1 MSFLNIWALSIA
13 GLVVPAL
20 LILYFLKLRR
30 RDQVVP
36 STLLWK
42 RAVQDLQ
49 VNAPF
54 QRLRKNLLLFL
65 QMLALLAGVVALARP
80 MIQSTATDQKS
91 VVVMIDRSAS
101 MNAVE
106 KSRSRLD
113 DAKEQAER
121 LVRTLNNSGSRW
133 FTFGGAPPKTRAMV
147 IAFADRAS
155 VVAPFTSNT
164 DDLVA
169 AIRSIEPS
177 EQRTNL
183 REALELAEAHVAPTR
198 MGVENTPISAE
209 PTAKIVLLSDG
220 AIPEL
225 DQLAVRGA
233 TMEML
238 SIGDS
243 DDNVGITTLRVQRN
257 YEKPELLEAFVR
269 VQNFSAQEVSTDVS
283 LYIDGKLQKV
293 ENIRLG
299 PAPTAAKAPN
309 AAGTEE
315 DQPPAA
321 ATPAPDTGAS
331 SASISM
337 EIVSD
342 RSGVLEARVVRSDSF
357 STDNSAWAIIPPPR
371 KMRVLVVAEKN
382 TLTSR
387 VLRGLPLE
395 SVKYLSPSEY
405 EAAGD
410 ADIETGG
417 ALNYDVAIMAGCNTK
432 RLPLGNYLFLGGLP
446 EVEGVAPGETA
457 ENHALVWWDDAH
469 AVLRNVLMDN
479 IIVAKSTGIK
489 LPDAAEVLVEG
500 PKGPLMA
507 RLARG
512 GRQFL
517 ILGFTP
523 ELSTWWREPG
533 FPIFMYNAIQY
544 LGSAASVA
552 DSDAL
557 RPGEPLKIPLPA
569 GESATVVTA
578 PNATSTRILAGSD
591 GFALFGGTDHVGLY
605 TAKPAAPG
613 RDKYAVNLEDEWE
626 SNIAPHKR
634 IRVGQ
639 DEIASANAIRVATPE
654 IWRWFVGA
662 ALAVVLLEWY
672 IYNRRVMI

>member
-30 RDQVVP
+30 RDQLVP

-80 MIQSTATDQKS
+80 MIQSTASDEKS
-91 VVVMIDRSAS
+91 VVLMIDRSAS
-101 MNAVE
+101 MNTLE

-113 DAKEQAER
+113 EAKEQAER
-121 LVRTLNNSGSRW
+121 LARTLNNTGSRW
-133 FTFGGAPPKTRAMV
+133 FSFGGAPQKTRAMV

-155 VVAPFTSNT
+155 VITPFTSNT
-164 DDLVA
+164 DELVA
-169 AIRSIEPS
+169 AIRGIEPT

-198 MGVENTPISAE
+198 MGVDDTPMSTE
-209 PTAKIVLLSDG
+209 PAAKIVLLSDG
-220 AIPEL
+220 AIPDL

-233 TMEML
+233 SMEML
-238 SIGDS
+238 GIGQS
-243 DDNVGITTLRVQRN
+243 DDNVGVTTLRVQRN

-269 VQNFSAQEVSTDVS
+269 VQNFSSQDVTTDVS

-293 ENIRLG
+293 DSVRLG
-299 PAPTAAKAPN
+299 PAPVAVVTKSPAN
-309 AAGTEE
+309 GEE
-315 DQPPAA
+315 NETPPPAA
-321 ATPAPDTGAS
+321 AAPDTGAS

-342 RSGVLEARVVRSDSF
+342 RAGVLEARVVRSDAF
-357 STDNSAWAIIPPPR
+357 ATDNSAWAVIPPPR
-371 KMRVLVVAEKN
+371 KMRVLLVADKG
-382 TLTSR
+382 TLASR

-395 SVKYLSPSEY
+395 AVKYLSPAEY
-405 EAAGD
+405 EAAPESEI
-410 ADIETGG
+410 ATGG
-417 ALNYDVAIMAGCNTK
+417 MLNFDVAVMAGATTK

-446 EVEGVAPGETA
+446 EIEDIAAGDIA
-457 ENHALVWWDDAH
+457 ENHPLVWWDDAH

-479 IIVAKSTGIK
+479 IIVAKSTALK
-489 LPDAAEVLVEG
+489 LPQAAEVLVEG
-500 PKGPLMA
+500 PNGPLMA
-507 RLARG
+507 RVARG

-517 ILGFTP
+517 LLGFTP

-533 FPIFMYNAIQY
+533 YPIFMYNAIQY
-544 LGSAASVA
+544 LGSAAA
-552 DSDAL
+552 IAEAGAN
-557 RPGEPLKIPLPA
+557 RPGEALKIPVPG
-569 GESATVVTA
+569 GESATVVTS
-578 PNATSTRILAGSD
+578 PNGSTTRVVPGSD
-591 GFALFGGTDHVGLY
+591 GVALFGGTNRVGLY

-613 RDKYAVNLEDEWE
+613 RENYAVNLEDEWE
-626 SNIAPHKR
+626 SNIAPHRQIK
-634 IRVGQ
+634 VGQ
-639 DEIASANAIRVATPE
+639 DEIASASAIKVATPE

-672 IYNRRVMI
+672 IYNRRVML